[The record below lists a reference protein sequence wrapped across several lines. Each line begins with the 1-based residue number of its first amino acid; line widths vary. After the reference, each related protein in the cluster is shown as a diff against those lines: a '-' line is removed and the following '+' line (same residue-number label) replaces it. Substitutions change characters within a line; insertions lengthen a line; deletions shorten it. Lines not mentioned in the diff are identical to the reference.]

1 MTLQGQSEPP
11 TKPLKLQHAA
21 FQQRATSQVG
31 CDLHGCAAVRLPRD
45 SIAPRRQQLPAYH
58 PQIGERKQRQHLRG
72 VLGPATIA
80 DLDVTD
86 TAATSCGRCLAGVRK
101 SAQARWCLQARRA
114 AELRHGAASRV
125 ANQRGYQRRQSL
137 TGARVATDG
146 INSGMDATN
155 KSSWMDV
162 QCRPGAGNVMRLHV
176 ADASVCR
183 LIALHADMR
192 PGLTVM
198 KTALETHIANRKRHS
213 ATHIRQL
220 HQQRR
225 HRHSTATGRLRTPR
239 TDRHQAQ

>member
-1 MTLQGQSEPP
+1 
-11 TKPLKLQHAA
+11 
-21 FQQRATSQVG
+21 
-31 CDLHGCAAVRLPRD
+31 
-45 SIAPRRQQLPAYH
+45 
-58 PQIGERKQRQHLRG
+58 
-72 VLGPATIA
+72 
-80 DLDVTD
+80 
-86 TAATSCGRCLAGVRK
+86 
-101 SAQARWCLQARRA
+101 
-114 AELRHGAASRV
+114 
-125 ANQRGYQRRQSL
+125 
-137 TGARVATDG
+137 
-146 INSGMDATN
+146 
-155 KSSWMDV
+155 
-162 QCRPGAGNVMRLHV
+162 MRLHV